1 MYSVII
7 HSGHQP
13 SLNQYR
19 QFHVEYLE
27 TRYNESSPLAWITN
41 KEITFFTDSYISQY
55 SPELLFVTQSHL
67 SSIREA
73 YIWQHNRVDNAVLQ
87 NVAVEIFK
95 SSTGLQGE
103 IRGHRF
109 SEVWKYTSLFRPS
122 SLIIRP
128 FFVRCRERSEA
139 EIHTWAYHYS
149 IWNFFLNLRSSE
161 FAKSSLNVV
170 CEYVLQW
177 INVLYERTC
186 TLVFS
191 NIQYVV
197 WNSF

>member
-7 HSGHQP
+7 HSGHQSITESIP
-13 SLNQYR
+13 LISCRIFRNQV
-19 QFHVEYLE
+19 QWIV
-27 TRYNESSPLAWITN
+27 TLAWITN

-55 SPELLFVTQSHL
+55 SPELLFVTQLHL

-103 IRGHRF
+103 IRSHRF

-149 IWNFFLNLRSSE
+149 ILKFFSQSSFVRVCQVKFE
-161 FAKSSLNVV
+161 CSYSELTFYMNVRV
-170 CEYVLQW
+170 
-177 INVLYERTC
+177 R
-186 TLVFS
+186 
-191 NIQYVV
+191 
-197 WNSF
+197 

>member
-1 MYSVII
+1 MKKINKSWTFSLDLLTPAILVYSVII
-7 HSGHQP
+7 HSGHQSITESIP
-13 SLNQYR
+13 PISCRIFRNQV
-19 QFHVEYLE
+19 QWIV
-27 TRYNESSPLAWITN
+27 TLAWITN

-149 IWNFFLNLRSSE
+149 ILKFFSQSSFVRVCQVKFECGLR
-161 FAKSSLNVV
+161 V
-170 CEYVLQW
+170 CFTV
-177 INVLYERTC
+177 N
-186 TLVFS
+186 
-191 NIQYVV
+191 
-197 WNSF
+197 